1 LLTNATNSGDI
12 FGAKFV
18 VKYWQHQFSK
28 GGAREERFS
37 GAMGRQMAVAIAQK
51 LL

>member
-1 LLTNATNSGDI
+1 MLSATLEQNPLI
-12 FGAKFV
+12 H
-18 VKYWQHQFSK
+18 KYDQFLK

-37 GAMGRQMAVAIAQK
+37 GAKGTQMAVAIAQK